1 MMRLL
6 QRVMSPKDDH
16 PLLNLGFAILPLGL
30 QLRVVSFQSVIS
42 INMLQPIVHLRYLS
56 FEKFYCSYPI
66 LYLDLYGIMEQMNNQ
81 EVKAEILEL
90 TEKINRY
97 NFQYYQEDKSEV
109 SDFEFDQ
116 LLERLI
122 ELETSFPEL
131 REPDS
136 PTQRVGGTI
145 TKQFPTVYHAYPML
159 SLGNTY
165 SREELMDF
173 DKRIRRVLGEE
184 PYEYFCE
191 LKFDGVALSLTYEN
205 GLLIR
210 GATRGDG
217 VRGDDITNNVKT
229 IRSIPIR
236 LRGENIPPLFEAR
249 GEAFM
254 PREVF
259 NRINRERE
267 EAEETLLANPRNTAS
282 GTLKMQDS
290 AIVARRNLDCYLYS
304 MIGEDL
310 EFDTHEASIHQLEK
324 MGFNVS
330 PTYRKCA
337 SIEEVFEY
345 IDEWE
350 KKRLTLPLDTDG
362 IVLKINSLSQ
372 QERLGYTAKSPR
384 WAIAYKYKA
393 EAASTMLK
401 SIVYQVGRTGAI
413 TPVANLEPVSLAG
426 TIVKRASLHNAN
438 EILRLD
444 LRVGDMV
451 FVEKGGEI
459 IPKITGVDLEK
470 RPLHS
475 AQVHYITACPEC
487 STPLIR
493 NEGEAVHYCPNEKG
507 CPPQIKGRISHFIQR
522 RAMDIDSLG
531 DRTISLLYE
540 KGLVKDPAD
549 LYDLK
554 YEDVFALD
562 GFKDLSTKN
571 LLAGI
576 ETSKSAPFENVLF
589 GLGIRFVGKTVA
601 EKLASH
607 FKNIFRLQQ
616 ATYEEL
622 IAVNEIGDRIAR
634 SVVDFF
640 NESENLRLVER
651 LARAGLQLES
661 KTVIEVKESE
671 SLKDKTFV
679 ISGVF
684 EGLER
689 DELKDL
695 IVKNSGKVLSSISGK
710 LDYLLAGD
718 KMGPAK
724 LEKAK
729 ALNIKIISE
738 KEFLTM
744 INHKS

>member
-1 MMRLL
+1 MN
-6 QRVMSPKDDH
+6 K
-16 PLLNLGFAILPLGL
+16 
-30 QLRVVSFQSVIS
+30 
-42 INMLQPIVHLRYLS
+42 
-56 FEKFYCSYPI
+56 EKA
-66 LYLDLYGIMEQMNNQ
+66 Q
-81 EVKAEILEL
+81 AEIQEL
-90 TEKINRY
+90 TDKINLY
-97 NFQYYQEDKSEV
+97 NYQYYQEDKSEV
-109 SDFEFDQ
+109 SDFEFDT
-116 LLERLI
+116 LLEKLI

-131 REPDS
+131 KQPDS

-145 TKQFPTVYHAYPML
+145 TKQFPTVYHQYPML

-165 SREELMDF
+165 SREELFDF
-173 DKRIRRVLGEE
+173 DKRIKKALGDE

-191 LKFDGVALSLTYEN
+191 LKFDGVALSLTYQD
-205 GLLIR
+205 GILVR

-236 LRGENIPPLFEAR
+236 IKDDNIPPLFEAR

-254 PREVF
+254 PLEVF
-259 NRINRERE
+259 NKINRERE

-290 AIVARRNLDCYLYS
+290 SIVARRKLDCFLYS

-310 EFDTHEASIHQLEK
+310 EFETHEESILKLAS
-324 MGFNVS
+324 MGFSVS
-330 PTYRKCA
+330 PTYRKCGT
-337 SIEEVFEY
+337 IEQVFEY

-350 KKRLTLPLDTDG
+350 KKRLSLPLDTDG
-362 IVLKINSLSQ
+362 IVLKINNLSQ
-372 QERLGYTAKSPR
+372 QERLGFTAKSPR

-393 EAASTMLK
+393 ESAATILNK
-401 SIVYQVGRTGAI
+401 IVYQVGRTGAV
-413 TPVANLEPVSLAG
+413 TPVANLKPVTLAG
-426 TIVKRASLHNAN
+426 TVVKRASLHNAN

-444 LRVGDMV
+444 LRIGDTV

-459 IPKITGVDLEK
+459 IPKITGVDLPK

-475 AQVHYITACPEC
+475 EQVAYITQCPEC
-487 STPLIR
+487 DTPLIR

-522 RAMDIDSLG
+522 RAMDIDSMG
-531 DRTISLLYE
+531 DRTIALLFE
-540 KGLVKDPAD
+540 KDLIKNPAD

-554 YEDVFALD
+554 YEDVFNLD
-562 GFKDLSTKN
+562 GFKDLSTRN

-576 ETSKSAPFENVLF
+576 ENSKNAPFENVLF
-589 GLGIRFVGKTVA
+589 GIGIRFVGKTVA
-601 EKLASH
+601 EKLAAH
-607 FKNIFRLQQ
+607 FKTVQNIRNASF
-616 ATYEEL
+616 EEL
-622 IAVNEIGDRIAR
+622 ISVNEIGERIAR

-640 NESENLRLVER
+640 QDQDNLVFIDRLI
-651 LARAGLQLES
+651 AAGLNMES
-661 KTVIEVKESE
+661 KSETVTKESD

-684 EGLER
+684 EKFER

-695 IVKNSGKVLSSISGK
+695 IIKNSGKVLSSISGK
-710 LDYLLAGD
+710 LDYLLAGE
-718 KMGPAK
+718 KMGPSK

-729 ALNIKIISE
+729 SLNIPIISE
-738 KEFLTM
+738 NEFLTM
-744 INHKS
+744 IDHTS

>member
-1 MMRLL
+1 MALL
-6 QRVMSPKDDH
+6 RKDYSCFRKPSTSAADSYFEYTPGFCVPVEPVKAKLSLTCSSPKFISDT
-16 PLLNLGFAILPLGL
+16 
-30 QLRVVSFQSVIS
+30 RSFK
-42 INMLQPIVHLRYLS
+42 
-56 FEKFYCSYPI
+56 KFYCSYPI
-66 LYLDLYGIMEQMNNQ
+66 LYLDLYGNMEQMNNQ
-81 EVKAEILEL
+81 EAKAEILEL

-97 NFQYYQEDKSEV
+97 NFQYYQEDRSEV

-122 ELETSFPEL
+122 KLETSFPEL

-145 TKQFPTVYHAYPML
+145 TKQFPTVYHTYPML

-173 DKRIRRVLGEE
+173 DKRIKRALGDE

-217 VRGDDITNNVKT
+217 VRGDDITNNIKT
-229 IRSIPIR
+229 IRSIPIK

-310 EFDTHEASIHQLEK
+310 EFDTHEASIQKLEK

-345 IDEWE
+345 IEEWE

-459 IPKITGVDLEK
+459 IPKITGVDLQK

-475 AQVHYITACPEC
+475 AQVEYITACPEC

-531 DRTISLLYE
+531 DRTISLLYD
-540 KGLVKDPAD
+540 KGLVRDPAD

-554 YEDVFALD
+554 YEDIFALE

-571 LLAGI
+571 LLSGI
-576 ETSKSAPFENVLF
+576 ETSKNAPFENVLF

-601 EKLASH
+601 EKLAAH
-607 FKNIFRLQQ
+607 FKNISQLQQ
-616 ATYEEL
+616 ATYDEL
-622 IAVNEIGDRIAR
+622 IAVNEIGDRIAQ
-634 SVVDFF
+634 SVVAFF
-640 NESENLRLVER
+640 NDPENLRLVDR
-651 LARAGLQLES
+651 LAQAGLQLES
-661 KTVIEVKESE
+661 KAVAEVKESE

-684 EGLER
+684 EGFER

>member
-1 MMRLL
+1 
-6 QRVMSPKDDH
+6 
-16 PLLNLGFAILPLGL
+16 
-30 QLRVVSFQSVIS
+30 
-42 INMLQPIVHLRYLS
+42 
-56 FEKFYCSYPI
+56 
-66 LYLDLYGIMEQMNNQ
+66 MEQMNDHKA
-81 EVKAEILEL
+81 KAEILEL

-97 NFQYYQEDKSEV
+97 NHQYYQEDKSEV

-145 TKQFPTVYHAYPML
+145 TKQFPTVYHKYPML

-173 DKRIRRVLGEE
+173 DKRIKKALGDE

-205 GLLIR
+205 GILVR

-229 IRSIPIR
+229 IRSLPIK
-236 LRGENIPPLFEAR
+236 LKGKQIPPLFEAR

-254 PREVF
+254 PLEVF

-267 EAEETLLANPRNTAS
+267 AAEEALLANPRNTAS

-290 AIVARRNLDCYLYS
+290 AIVARRHLDCFLYS

-310 EFDTHEASIHQLEK
+310 DFDTHEQSILKLGE

-330 PTYRKCA
+330 PTYKRCT
-337 SIEEVFEY
+337 SIEQVFDY

-350 KKRLTLPLDTDG
+350 TKRLTLPLDTDG
-362 IVLKINSLSQ
+362 IVLKINSLNQ

-393 EAASTMLK
+393 ETASTMLK

-413 TPVANLEPVSLAG
+413 TPVANLQPVTLAG
-426 TIVKRASLHNAN
+426 TVVKRASLHNAN
-438 EILRLD
+438 EIIRLD
-444 LRVGDMV
+444 LRVGDIV
-451 FVEKGGEI
+451 YVEKGGEI
-459 IPKITGVDLEK
+459 IPKITGVDLTK

-475 AQVHYITACPEC
+475 AQIAYITNCPEC
-487 STPLIR
+487 ATPLVR

-522 RAMDIDSLG
+522 RALDIDSLG

-540 KGLVKDPAD
+540 KGLLKNPAD

-554 YEDVFALD
+554 YDDIFALD

-571 LLAGI
+571 LLNGI
-576 ETSKSAPFENVLF
+576 EKSKDAPFENVLY

-601 EKLASH
+601 EKLAAH
-607 FKNIFRLQQ
+607 FKTMQSLKN
-616 ATYEEL
+616 ASYEEL
-622 IAVNEIGDRIAR
+622 IVVNEIGDRIAR

-640 NESENLRLVER
+640 KDPDNLALVER
-651 LARAGLQLES
+651 LSQAGLNMES
-661 KTVIEVKESE
+661 KAVSVVKDSE

-684 EGLER
+684 ENFER
-689 DELKDL
+689 DELKEL
-695 IVKNSGKVLSSISGK
+695 ILKNSGKVLSSISGK

-729 ALNIKIISE
+729 ALNITLISE

-744 INHKS
+744 INYKS

>member
-1 MMRLL
+1 MN
-6 QRVMSPKDDH
+6 K
-16 PLLNLGFAILPLGL
+16 
-30 QLRVVSFQSVIS
+30 
-42 INMLQPIVHLRYLS
+42 
-56 FEKFYCSYPI
+56 EKAK
-66 LYLDLYGIMEQMNNQ
+66 E
-81 EVKAEILEL
+81 EIQEL
-90 TEKINRY
+90 TDKINLY
-97 NFQYYQEDKSEV
+97 NHQYYQEDKSEV

-116 LLERLI
+116 LLEQLI

-131 REPDS
+131 RQPDS

-145 TKQFPTVYHAYPML
+145 TKQFPTVYHRYPML

-165 SREELMDF
+165 SREELFEF
-173 DKRIRRVLGEE
+173 DKRIKKALGNE

-205 GLLIR
+205 GILVR
-210 GATRGDG
+210 GVTRGDG

-236 LRGENIPPLFEAR
+236 VKGENIPPLFESR

-254 PREVF
+254 PLDVF
-259 NRINRERE
+259 NKINRERE

-290 AIVARRNLDCYLYS
+290 SIVARRRLDCFLYS

-310 EFDTHEASIHQLEK
+310 EFETHEESILKLAS

-330 PTYRKCA
+330 PTYRKCSA
-337 SIEEVFEY
+337 IEQVFEY

-393 EAASTMLK
+393 ESAATTLNK
-401 SIVYQVGRTGAI
+401 IVYQVGRTGAV
-413 TPVANLEPVSLAG
+413 TPVANLKPVTLAG
-426 TIVKRASLHNAN
+426 TVVKRASLYNAN

-444 LRVGDMV
+444 LRVGDTV

-459 IPKITGVDLEK
+459 IPKITGVDLSK

-475 AQVHYITACPEC
+475 EQVAYITQCPEC
-487 STPLIR
+487 NTLLIR
-493 NEGEAVHYCPNEKG
+493 HEGEAVHYCPNEKG

-522 RAMDIDSLG
+522 KAMDIASMG
-531 DRTISLLYE
+531 DRTIALLFE
-540 KGLVKDPAD
+540 KGLVKNPAD

-554 YEDVFALD
+554 YEDVFNLD
-562 GFKDLSTKN
+562 GFKDLSTRN

-576 ETSKSAPFENVLF
+576 ENSKMVPFENVLF
-589 GLGIRFVGKTVA
+589 GIGIRFVGKTVA
-601 EKLASH
+601 EKLAAH
-607 FKNIFRLQQ
+607 FKTIQNIKNASF
-616 ATYEEL
+616 EEL
-622 IAVNEIGDRIAR
+622 IAVNEIGERIAQ

-640 NESENLRLVER
+640 RDPDNLILIDRLT
-651 LARAGLQLES
+651 AAGLNMQS
-661 KTVIEVKESE
+661 KSTVVTKESD
-671 SLKDKTFV
+671 SLKNKTFV

-684 EGLER
+684 EKFER

-695 IVKNSGKVLSSISGK
+695 IAKHNGKVLSSISGK
-710 LDYLLAGD
+710 LDYLLAGE
-718 KMGPAK
+718 KMGPSK

-729 ALNIKIISE
+729 SLNIPIISE
-738 KEFLTM
+738 NEFLTM
-744 INHKS
+744 IDHTS

>member
-1 MMRLL
+1 M
-6 QRVMSPKDDH
+6 
-16 PLLNLGFAILPLGL
+16 N
-30 QLRVVSFQSVIS
+30 
-42 INMLQPIVHLRYLS
+42 
-56 FEKFYCSYPI
+56 
-66 LYLDLYGIMEQMNNQ
+66 EQK
-81 EVKAEILEL
+81 VKAEILEL

-97 NFQYYQEDKSEV
+97 NHQYYQEDKSEI

-116 LLERLI
+116 LLEKLI
-122 ELETSFPEL
+122 ELETAFPEL
-131 REPDS
+131 RQVDS
-136 PTQRVGGTI
+136 PTQRIGGTI
-145 TKQFPTVYHAYPML
+145 TKQFPTVYHQYPML

-165 SREELMDF
+165 SREELMEF
-173 DKRIRRVLGEE
+173 DKRIRKALADE

-205 GLLIR
+205 GILVR
-210 GATRGDG
+210 GVTRGDG
-217 VRGDDITNNVKT
+217 LRGDDITNNVKT
-229 IRSIPIR
+229 IRSIPLR
-236 LRGENIPPLFEAR
+236 LLGDNIPLKFEAR

-254 PREVF
+254 PLEVF
-259 NRINRERE
+259 NKINRERE

-290 AIVARRNLDCYLYS
+290 AIVSRRQLDCFLYS

-310 EFDTHEASIHQLEK
+310 DFDTHEQSILKLAK

-330 PTYRKCA
+330 PTYRKCS

-350 KKRLTLPLDTDG
+350 KERLSLPLDTDG

-393 EAASTMLK
+393 EGAATVLK
-401 SIVYQVGRTGAI
+401 KIVYQVGRTGAI
-413 TPVANLEPVSLAG
+413 TPVANLKPVTLAG
-426 TIVKRASLHNAN
+426 TVVKRASLHNAN

-444 LRVGDMV
+444 LRIGDTV

-459 IPKITGVDLEK
+459 IPKVTGVDLTQ

-475 AQVHYITACPEC
+475 EQVAYVTHCPEC
-487 STPLIR
+487 NSSLIR

-522 RAMDIDSLG
+522 RAMDIDSMG
-531 DRTISLLYE
+531 ERTIALLFE
-540 KGLVKDPAD
+540 KGLINDPAD

-554 YEDVFALD
+554 YEDIFRLE
-562 GFKDLSTKN
+562 GFKELSTRN
-571 LLAGI
+571 LLEGI
-576 ETSKSAPFENVLF
+576 ENSKRAPFENVLF

-601 EKLASH
+601 EKLAGN
-607 FKNIFRLQQ
+607 FRNISNIQN
-616 ATYEEL
+616 ATFEEL
-622 IAVNEIGDRIAR
+622 IAVNEIGERIAQ
-634 SVVDFF
+634 SVVNFF
-640 NESENLRLVER
+640 QDQNNLRLVER
-651 LARAGLQLES
+651 LIAAGLNMES
-661 KTVIEVKESE
+661 QSVAIIKESD

-684 EGLER
+684 EKFER

-695 IVKNSGKVLSSISGK
+695 IIKNSGKVLSSISGK
-710 LDYLLAGD
+710 LDYLLAGE

-729 ALNIKIISE
+729 SLNIPIISE
-738 KEFLTM
+738 NEFLTM
-744 INHKS
+744 INYTS

>member
-1 MMRLL
+1 
-6 QRVMSPKDDH
+6 
-16 PLLNLGFAILPLGL
+16 
-30 QLRVVSFQSVIS
+30 
-42 INMLQPIVHLRYLS
+42 
-56 FEKFYCSYPI
+56 
-66 LYLDLYGIMEQMNNQ
+66 MEHTKNQ
-81 EVKAEILEL
+81 KVQAEILEL

-97 NFQYYQEDKSEV
+97 NFQYYQEDRSEV

-131 REPDS
+131 RQPDS

-145 TKQFPTVYHAYPML
+145 TKQFPTVYHKYPML

-165 SREELMDF
+165 SREELLDF
-173 DKRIRRVLGEE
+173 DKRIKRALGDE

-205 GLLIR
+205 GLLVR
-210 GATRGDG
+210 GVTRGDG

-229 IRSIPIR
+229 IRSIPIK
-236 LRGENIPPLFEAR
+236 LTGSNIPPVFEAR

-267 EAEETLLANPRNTAS
+267 EADETLLANPRNTAS

-290 AIVARRNLDCYLYS
+290 AIVARRHLDCYLYS

-310 EFDTHEASIHQLEK
+310 EFDTHEASILKLQE
-324 MGFNVS
+324 MSFNVS
-330 PTYRKCA
+330 PTYKKCG

-345 IDEWE
+345 IDAWE

-393 EAASTMLK
+393 ETASTMLK

-413 TPVANLEPVSLAG
+413 TPVANLEPVTLAG
-426 TIVKRASLHNAN
+426 TVVKRASLHNAN

-459 IPKITGVDLEK
+459 IPKITGVDLPK

-475 AQVHYITACPEC
+475 EQVAYITSCPEC
-487 STPLIR
+487 STPLRR
-493 NEGEAVHYCPNEKG
+493 NEGEAIHYCPNEKG
-507 CPPQIKGRISHFIQR
+507 CPPQIKGRISHFVQR
-522 RAMDIDSLG
+522 KAMDIDSLG

-540 KGLVKDPAD
+540 RGLVKDPGD
-549 LYDLK
+549 LYNLQYD
-554 YEDVFALD
+554 DIFGLD

-576 ETSKSAPFENVLF
+576 EISKNAPFENVLF

-601 EKLASH
+601 EKLAAH
-607 FKNIFRLQQ
+607 FQNIQNLQG
-616 ATYEEL
+616 ASYEEL
-622 IAVNEIGDRIAR
+622 ITVNEIGDRIAQ
-634 SVVDFF
+634 SVVEFF
-640 NESENLRLVER
+640 SNPEHQDLVER
-651 LARAGLQLES
+651 LGKAGLSLES
-661 KTVIEVKESE
+661 KIVVVEKESE
-671 SLKDKTFV
+671 SLRDKTFV

-684 EGLER
+684 EGFER
-689 DELKDL
+689 DELKEL

-724 LEKAK
+724 LEKART
-729 ALNIKIISE
+729 LNIKIISE

>member
-1 MMRLL
+1 MN
-6 QRVMSPKDDH
+6 K
-16 PLLNLGFAILPLGL
+16 
-30 QLRVVSFQSVIS
+30 
-42 INMLQPIVHLRYLS
+42 
-56 FEKFYCSYPI
+56 EKA
-66 LYLDLYGIMEQMNNQ
+66 Q
-81 EVKAEILEL
+81 AEIQEL
-90 TEKINRY
+90 TDKINLY
-97 NFQYYQEDKSEV
+97 NYQYYQEDKSEV
-109 SDFEFDQ
+109 SDFEFDT
-116 LLERLI
+116 LLEKLI

-131 REPDS
+131 KQPDS

-145 TKQFPTVYHAYPML
+145 TKQFPTVYHQYPML

-165 SREELMDF
+165 SREELFDF
-173 DKRIRRVLGEE
+173 DKRIKKALGDE

-191 LKFDGVALSLTYEN
+191 LKFDGVALSLTYQN
-205 GLLIR
+205 GILVR

-236 LRGENIPPLFEAR
+236 IKDGNIPPLFEAR

-254 PREVF
+254 PLEVF
-259 NRINRERE
+259 NKINRERE

-290 AIVARRNLDCYLYS
+290 SIVARRKLDCFLYS

-310 EFDTHEASIHQLEK
+310 EFETHEESILK
-324 MGFNVS
+324 LAAMGFNIS
-330 PTYRKCA
+330 PTYRKC
-337 SIEEVFEY
+337 STIEQVFDY

-350 KKRLTLPLDTDG
+350 KKRLSLPLDTDG

-372 QERLGYTAKSPR
+372 QERLGFTAKSPR

-393 EAASTMLK
+393 ESAATILDK
-401 SIVYQVGRTGAI
+401 IVYQVGRTGAV
-413 TPVANLEPVSLAG
+413 TPVANLKPVTLAG
-426 TIVKRASLHNAN
+426 TVVKRASLHNAN

-444 LRVGDMV
+444 LRIGDTV

-459 IPKITGVDLEK
+459 IPKITGVDLPK

-475 AQVHYITACPEC
+475 EQVAYITQCPEC
-487 STPLIR
+487 DTPLIR

-522 RAMDIDSLG
+522 RAMDIDSMG
-531 DRTISLLYE
+531 DRTIALLFE
-540 KGLVKDPAD
+540 KGLIKNPAD

-554 YEDVFALD
+554 YEDVFNLD
-562 GFKDLSTKN
+562 GFKDLSTRN

-576 ETSKSAPFENVLF
+576 ENSKNAPFENVLF
-589 GLGIRFVGKTVA
+589 GIGIRFVGKTVA
-601 EKLASH
+601 EKLAAH
-607 FKNIFRLQQ
+607 FKTVQNIRIASF
-616 ATYEEL
+616 EEL
-622 IAVNEIGDRIAR
+622 ISVNEIGERIAR

-640 NESENLRLVER
+640 QDQDNLVFIDRLI
-651 LARAGLQLES
+651 AAGLNMES
-661 KTVIEVKESE
+661 KSETVTKESD

-684 EGLER
+684 EKFER

-695 IVKNSGKVLSSISGK
+695 IIKNSGKVLSSISGK
-710 LDYLLAGD
+710 LDYLLAGE
-718 KMGPAK
+718 KMGPSK

-729 ALNIKIISE
+729 SLNIPIISE
-738 KEFLTM
+738 NEFLTM
-744 INHKS
+744 IDHTS